1 MLLLEPLFVCIV
13 GVGTAALL
21 IVTAPIWTAAAARL
35 GDWFAAAL
43 KRASR
48 TVDSS
53 INEGENV
60 VEGWVVDQPA
70 DKHEDKAPVPDVP
83 LPDMQAP
90 DVPDPDMNKE
100 ENL

>member
-21 IVTAPIWTAAAARL
+21 IVTAPLWTAAAARL
-35 GDWFAAAL
+35 NDWFLAAL

-48 TVDSS
+48 TVDSA
-53 INEGENV
+53 INDRDDNV
-60 VEGWVVDQPA
+60 VDGWVVDQPA
-70 DKHEDKAPVPDVP
+70 EKHEDKAPDAP
-83 LPDMQAP
+83 AP
-90 DVPDPDMNKE
+90 DVPAPDINKE